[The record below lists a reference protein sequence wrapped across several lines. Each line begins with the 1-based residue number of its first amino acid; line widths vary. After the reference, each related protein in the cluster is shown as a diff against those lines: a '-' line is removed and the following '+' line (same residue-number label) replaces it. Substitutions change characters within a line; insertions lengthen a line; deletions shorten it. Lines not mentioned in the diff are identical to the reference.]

1 MKTEKILECLRSRI
15 VSGEFPPG
23 TKLPNRPEL
32 LREYSVSVGAFQK
45 CINQLIDWGFLESRG
60 MHGMCVPANPPHLSR
75 FAILLPLSTTV
86 PAPGADPFL
95 AGFVRIADEYKRRH
109 PEHTFVYYG
118 VGDRTEPHME
128 EYERIAEDVRR
139 GLLAGII
146 SIFSVPPP
154 PVQRQL
160 EDFPLVVIARKRES
174 TPHPYPQI
182 EFDLVELFRC
192 QLRRLEEAGCRN
204 IAALLYDNISMPKC
218 LAIFDLAA
226 QSRANCPRAWLAGM
240 NPAYTRSVFY
250 DNLLELIFSK
260 NQAVI
265 PDGLIVSSEN
275 FLPLVFNAFT
285 RLRIVPGRDVKIVS
299 HRNTTSAVSRV
310 PGIEYVT
317 FSVEQVFQ
325 EALRQLRD
333 WNTHAPSERAVD
345 IRIPPQD
352 TMHEQWRAKEEIPLF
367 KHLS

>member
-1 MKTEKILECLRSRI
+1 MKTEKILECLRNRI

-86 PAPGADPFL
+86 PMPGTDPFL
-95 AGFVRIADEYKRRH
+95 SGFVRIANEYKQRH
-109 PEHTFVYYG
+109 PEYTFVCYA
-118 VGDRTEPHME
+118 VGDQAEPHME
-128 EYERIAEDVRR
+128 EYERIVEDVRL

-154 PVQRQL
+154 PIQRQL
-160 EDFPLVVIARKRES
+160 GNFPLVIISRKREDV
-174 TPHPYPQI
+174 PHSYPQI

-192 QLRRLEEAGCRN
+192 QLRRLEEVGCQN

-226 QSRANCPRAWLAGM
+226 QSRANCPRFWITGM
-240 NPAYTRSVFY
+240 NLTYTRPVFY

-260 NQAVI
+260 NQVVI

-275 FLPLVFNAFT
+275 FLPSVFNAFT
-285 RLRIVPGRDVKIVS
+285 RLGIVPGRDVKIVS
-299 HRNTTSAVSRV
+299 HRNTTSAASRV

-325 EALRQLRD
+325 EALHQLRD
-333 WNTHAPSERAVD
+333 WNTHTPAERAVD
-345 IRIPPQD
+345 IRIPPLN
-352 TMHEQWRAKEEIPLF
+352 TTRE
-367 KHLS
+367 